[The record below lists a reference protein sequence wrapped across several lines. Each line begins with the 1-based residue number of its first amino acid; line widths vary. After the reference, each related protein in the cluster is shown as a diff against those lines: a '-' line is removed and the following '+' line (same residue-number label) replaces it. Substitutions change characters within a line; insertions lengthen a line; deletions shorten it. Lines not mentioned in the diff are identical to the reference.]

1 MNTASLVR
9 CLIRSFAAA
18 SAFLL
23 AGCAVN
29 ISPDVYQNM
38 VAYEP
43 VRAAGTVPKTASL
56 EVRCTMTEEL
66 RAYWEKMFNTEQ
78 NITNYTTAA
87 TAMLARDLTDSG
99 LFASVVRAPAPA
111 DVRLLLELMEA
122 KEGDA
127 FSWKVRLSVLQPT
140 GNEAIFSREVTH
152 RWGKG
157 DQTRQWQASMPQ
169 IMRVLK
175 EGVVG
180 SWQASQQA
188 ERQREEQEAIAA
200 FASMK
205 LEDLLASS
213 DRSVTGARERNR
225 ALIAAKTTQ
234 LPALVRESRTSALTA
249 LIVKVEQTIL
259 DLNHEAEVAK
269 DRAQQAAAAGV
280 SAPVATPMGGA
291 APVGYLGA
299 ELGVLSDARSQELG
313 LPAGV
318 PVVMIARVV
327 PGAPAEKASLQ
338 PGDALLEANGRP
350 LGSVQA
356 LIGLVRQSRPGA
368 TLSLKVLRDGQS
380 FERPVVLGSRPAD
393 QDQAA
398 DNPLEQWRGLAISYR
413 ERIELLKPV
422 LEALKQ
428 EVARRNQ

>member
-1 MNTASLVR
+1 MKTASLVR
-9 CLIRSFAAA
+9 CLIIPLAAA

-29 ISPDVYQNM
+29 VSPDIYRNM

-43 VRAAGTVPKTASL
+43 LGAPGTVPKTARL
-56 EVRCTMTEEL
+56 EVHHTMTPVL
-66 RAYWEKMFNTEQ
+66 RTYWEKSLNTEQ
-78 NITNYTTAA
+78 NIQNYVSAA
-87 TAMLARDLTDSG
+87 TDMLARDLTTTG
-99 LFASVVRAPAPA
+99 LFAAVVRDQTPA
-111 DVRLLLELMEA
+111 DFRLVLDFTEGLERST
-122 KEGDA
+122 
-127 FSWKVRLSVLQPT
+127 FSWTVKLSVFPPT

-152 RWGKG
+152 RWDKG

-327 PGAPAEKASLQ
+327 AGGPAEKASLQ

-350 LGSVQA
+350 VGSVQA